1 MEYQRQVQAKLRAQ
15 MARMHE
21 ARKDLDRRQEKR
33 DKQLEKETQRQATH
47 EWWKQ
52 PSSSSTLA
60 SVHSGGARGT
70 SLGEVR
76 QWSSQANQSVLGNCN
91 NTTINLN
98 STEEET
104 EVLDLDQT
112 LTEEINVAMEEEG
125 GGRRQQHCQGKRQG
139 GEGEDGQGQERLKQ
153 KLNPNHVL

>member
-1 MEYQRQVQAKLRAQ
+1 MEYQRQVQEKLRAQ
-15 MARMHE
+15 TARMHE

-33 DKQLEKETQRQATH
+33 DKQLEKEKQRQATS

-60 SVHSGGARGT
+60 WVHSGGARGT

-76 QWSSQANQSVLGNCN
+76 QWSSRANQSMLGNSN
-91 NTTINLN
+91 DTTINLN

-104 EVLDLDQT
+104 EVLNLDQT
-112 LTEEINVAMEEEG
+112 LTMENNVAMEG
-125 GGRRQQHCQGKRQG
+125 GGGGCRLHHHPGKGQG
-139 GEGEDGQGQERLKQ
+139 GKGQEGLKQ
-153 KLNPNHVL
+153 KLTN